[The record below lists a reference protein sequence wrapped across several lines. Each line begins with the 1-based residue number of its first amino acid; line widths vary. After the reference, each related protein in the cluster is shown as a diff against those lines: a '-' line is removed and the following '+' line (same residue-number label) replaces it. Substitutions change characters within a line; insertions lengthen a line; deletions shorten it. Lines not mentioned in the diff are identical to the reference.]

1 MRLKRPLKDKTHCQL
16 RPPEGKSR
24 RPLQRRRQKRAGGTP
39 ALRKAKRDPC
49 PGQAGF
55 GRLEANA
62 PASLRKIAQGK
73 QEENAGR
80 IVSSCRCFC
89 CWNCFWTFCLFCR
102 LFPSVRLRIPW

>member
-16 RPPEGKSR
+16 RPPEGKRR

-55 GRLEANA
+55 GRIEANA
-62 PASLRKIAQGK
+62 PASLAKSLRASRRRMLVASLVLVVVFVAGIAFGFFVFF
-73 QEENAGR
+73 AD
-80 IVSSCRCFC
+80 F
-89 CWNCFWTFCLFCR
+89 
-102 LFPSVRLRIPW
+102 FPAFV